1 MNLTFI
7 LKVMKSAY
15 KKSIEWLKTNWENY
29 EGQFV
34 VIFDG
39 ILLFNSNDFEQI
51 KNSIENSEYHDM
63 LDEITIVKVS
73 GITYLN

>member
-1 MNLTFI
+1 
-7 LKVMKSAY
+7 MKSAY